1 MARCR
6 TCVCSLS
13 LSLFPLKSLSRF
25 EEVGVFISCAYHFCL
40 CGKKLFTKLLLFFFV
55 LFQKGGRQTKE
66 KFSTLSSFLD
76 TKEHCWLLQHV
87 TRKNTEY
94 YSPRRV
100 VPKERER
107 DEEIIARGSHN
118 CPREEKNI
126 VVIFSKKISP
136 SNPARGNQ
144 RRRRRGRTK
153 SSRERLTD
161 DSAKEMEQRT
171 RSIVRRRKFSEQC
184 SF

>member
-1 MARCR
+1 M
-6 TCVCSLS
+6 
-13 LSLFPLKSLSRF
+13 SLFLAH
-25 EEVGVFISCAYHFCL
+25 ISSVCAVKKNFS
-40 CGKKLFTKLLLFFFV
+40 KLFCCFSVCCFKEGSRENASKCVEKRGKTNERKILNSLFIFRYKRTLLAITTRYKKEYRV
-55 LFQKGGRQTKE
+55 LFTA
-66 KFSTLSSFLD
+66 
-76 TKEHCWLLQHV
+76 
-87 TRKNTEY
+87 TRGTAHNAL
-94 YSPRRV
+94 
-100 VPKERER
+100 RER

-161 DSAKEMEQRT
+161 DGAKEMEQRT